1 MRMERTCWALESDSL
16 SLRADTS
23 YDFFF
28 LKKTKPKTTT
38 TKPQQIKLSKY
49 NFKELIGLII
59 VGRLF

>member
-28 LKKTKPKTTT
+28 LKKQNQK
-38 TKPQQIKLSKY
+38 QQQQNPNK
-49 NFKELIGLII
+49 
-59 VGRLF
+59 